1 MFKPIYPCTL
11 RALAAAGFFFAV
23 RCFLRA
29 VLATRRPSSRP
40 GGDGAAL
47 GPRDGD
53 ACTAAG
59 RRHL

>member
-29 VLATRRPSSRP
+29 VLATQAI
-40 GGDGAAL
+40 AA
-47 GPRDGD
+47 
-53 ACTAAG
+53 
-59 RRHL
+59 